1 MSKNDFIQFENQDEL
16 SETYSL
22 YLANQYLITSY
33 PIQFIQTRNQM
44 IEWIIFLCHH
54 LNFKN
59 ETLFK
64 AISLFDIYISKS
76 QNTENIYSIDS
87 VKLIAIA
94 CFSLATKIEEINCNF
109 LNFFTENVLNAGNC
123 QPIYTSKL
131 LAKKEMQ
138 ILQKLNFKT
147 NQTTCYQF
155 LNIYQQLFANIFKN
169 NQTFSFISQ
178 VCEHFLKN
186 LIKDNNVIFMNPS
199 DIAFIA
205 VQQTIS
211 HISQQQLNNE
221 TNFYIFT
228 FINQIQNMFG
238 SYHKANN
245 YNNNN
250 NCLFVQN
257 KSMCIPLRNY

>member
-1 MSKNDFIQFENQDEL
+1 MSKNEFVQFQNQDEL

-22 YLANQYLITSY
+22 YYLNQYLITSY

-44 IEWIIFLCHH
+44 IEWIIFLCHN

-76 QNTENIYSIDS
+76 QNTENICSIDS

-94 CFSLATKIEEINCNF
+94 CFNLATKIEEINCNF
-109 LNFFTENVLNAGNC
+109 LNFFTDNVLNGGHG
-123 QPIYTSKL
+123 QPVYTSKI
-131 LAKKEMQ
+131 LAKKEIQ

-155 LNIYQQLFANIFKN
+155 LNVYQQLFANVSKN
-169 NQTFSFISQ
+169 NQTFSYVSQ

-186 LIKDNNVIFMNPS
+186 LIKDKSAVFTNPS
-199 DIAFIA
+199 DLAFIA

-211 HISQQQLNNE
+211 HLSQQQLSSENN
-221 TNFYIFT
+221 FFLFT
-228 FINQIQNMFG
+228 FINQIQNMLG
-238 SYHKANN
+238 LYSKEDDY
-245 YNNNN
+245 NN
-250 NCLFVQN
+250 NCLIIQN
-257 KSMCIPLRNY
+257 KTTRIPLRNF